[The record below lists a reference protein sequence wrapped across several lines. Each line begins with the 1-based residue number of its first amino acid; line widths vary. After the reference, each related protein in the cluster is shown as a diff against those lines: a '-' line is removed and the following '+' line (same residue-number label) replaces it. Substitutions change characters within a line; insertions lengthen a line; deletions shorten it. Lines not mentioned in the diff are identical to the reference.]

1 MSSHGSRPPFG
12 RHGGSVGCL
21 RPARQPCTAP
31 PQARLRRPA
40 PPPCVPRSERNINE
54 VFVMYSHTFP
64 HLSERFFKGA
74 TWPPVEAVLHLV
86 DGDHVFGLL
95 YKEMYYR

>member
-1 MSSHGSRPPFG
+1 MHRSGPS
-12 RHGGSVGCL
+12 
-21 RPARQPCTAP
+21 PAAP
-31 PQARLRRPA
+31 AA
-40 PPPCVPRSERNINE
+40 HVPRSERNINE
-54 VFVMYSHTFP
+54 VFIMYSHTFP

-95 YKEMYYR
+95 YKEMYYRWGGWCTHMSR